1 MVSLLLDK
9 SGSYPSVYYV
19 MLFIGFS
26 LVLGMGLAS
35 AFLPI
40 LALDLDSSGILVGY
54 VVSAWFL
61 ARVFIELPSGVISDR
76 IGRRRLLILGIALA
90 MVGSLLCATATSIYL
105 LIVGRGLW
113 GFGAALFFLN
123 NTAILIDLFKSD
135 RRGRA
140 LGTFQG
146 IEFVGSLIGAPIGAF
161 LASYIGYFAVFYV
174 TFGVTCLS
182 LILAFTSKQLKAVE
196 VSSSSSHSQ
205 QSLRTALAS
214 LLDRSILAV
223 CIICFSRMFIMTGA
237 MSTVF
242 PLYLYETLGFNV
254 SLIGIITAART
265 GGFTV
270 ATIASGYLSDRF
282 GRKAVILAGLLI
294 EIPCLYV
301 YTVIQSFE
309 SIIVIGILDG
319 LGAGLVSATL
329 TVFLSEI
336 VKPEFR
342 GVSIGLYRTF
352 MDIGGIAGPIVFILI
367 ATQLGIYIP
376 FYLGAIILA
385 FMVGLTVIIKQ
396 EEKVEEI

>member
-1 MVSLLLDK
+1 MVMDK
-9 SGSYPSVYYV
+9 GGSYPGVYFV

-26 LVLGMGLAS
+26 FVLGMGLAS

-40 LALDLDSSGILVGY
+40 LALDLDPSGTMVGY

-61 ARVFIELPSGVISDR
+61 ARVFIELPSGMISDR
-76 IGRRRLLILGIALA
+76 IGRRRLFVLGLALA
-90 MVGSLLCATATSIYL
+90 SVGSLLCATAPSIYL
-105 LIVGRGLW
+105 LIVGRGVW

-123 NTAILIDLFKSD
+123 NTAILIDLFKSEI
-135 RRGRA
+135 RGKA

-146 IEFVGSLIGAPIGAF
+146 ITFMGSLIGAPIGAF
-161 LASYIGYFAVFYV
+161 LASLIGYFSVFYV
-174 TFGVTCLS
+174 TFGISCFS
-182 LILAFTSKQLKAVE
+182 LVLAFTSKQLKEVE
-196 VSSSSSHSQ
+196 VSSSSSYSQ
-205 QSLRTALAS
+205 PSLHNALAS
-214 LLDRSILAV
+214 LLDRSILV
-223 CIICFSRMFIMTGA
+223 ICVICFLRMFIMTGA

-242 PLYLYETLGFNV
+242 PLYLYETLGFDV
-254 SLIGIITAART
+254 SLIGVITAVRT
-265 GGFTV
+265 GGFVV
-270 ATIASGYLSDRF
+270 ATVASGYLSDRF

-301 YTVIQSFE
+301 YTVIQSLG
-309 SIIVIGILDG
+309 SIIVIGTLDG

-329 TVFLSEI
+329 IVLLSEI

-376 FYLGAIILA
+376 FYIGAFLLA
-385 FMVGLTVIIKQ
+385 LMVGLTVLIKR
-396 EEKVEEI
+396 EEKVDEI